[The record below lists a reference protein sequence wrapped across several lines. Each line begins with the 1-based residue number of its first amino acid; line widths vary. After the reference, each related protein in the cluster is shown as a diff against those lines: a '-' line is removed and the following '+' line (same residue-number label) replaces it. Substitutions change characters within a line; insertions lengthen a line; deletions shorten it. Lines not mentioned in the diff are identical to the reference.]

1 MYFSK
6 MKNNKEH
13 QLLVF
18 SAGERRGI
26 FLLLILNL
34 LVLMAPVVYWNYFS
48 VNKDKTP
55 LSIDS
60 LPKNF
65 LLPAS
70 DSKILT
76 IGQKRVPVELFF
88 FDPNTASEKQWQK
101 LGLSKKT
108 IQTIQHYQE
117 KGGKFYKPED
127 IKKIWG
133 ISLSL
138 AEQLIPYVRID
149 GKHNFQNKVYSTT
162 SPKKPTQQII
172 EINTADSAA
181 FEKLYGIGPAL
192 ASRIVKYR
200 SKLGGFYS
208 IQQIAEVWGL
218 ADSLFIKI
226 QKQLVLNDKTWV
238 RFNLNKVDY
247 EQLKSHPYFGY
258 SLARAIIRYKEQ
270 HGSFSALEE
279 VQRILSIDDEK
290 YNKIVHYLKVE

>member
-1 MYFSK
+1 

-18 SAGERRGI
+18 SAAERRGI

-48 VNKDKTP
+48 INKDKAL

-70 DSKILT
+70 DSNFSASN
-76 IGQKRVPVELFF
+76 QKKVPVELFF

-101 LGLSKKT
+101 LGLSKKA

-117 KGGKFYKPED
+117 KGGKFYKPKD

-149 GKHNFQNKVYSTT
+149 DKNNFQNKAYSPP
-162 SPKKPTQQII
+162 SSKKPTQQII

-218 ADSLFIKI
+218 ADSVFIKI
-226 QKQLVLNDKTWV
+226 QKQLMLTDKTWV

-258 SLARAIIRYKEQ
+258 SVARAIIRYRDQ
-270 HGSFSALEE
+270 HGGFPALED